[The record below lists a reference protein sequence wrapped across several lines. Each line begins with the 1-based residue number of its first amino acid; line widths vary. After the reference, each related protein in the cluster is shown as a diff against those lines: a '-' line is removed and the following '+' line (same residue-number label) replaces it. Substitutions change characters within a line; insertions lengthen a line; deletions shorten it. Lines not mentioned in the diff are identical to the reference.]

1 MTTPRLHPTSSTS
14 IHATAIVDPRAE
26 LGADVQVGPYAI
38 VEAGVILGEGCVLH
52 AHAVVRGPTA
62 LGPRNVVH
70 PFAVVGGEPQAK
82 RHAGGPARLECGA
95 GNVFR
100 EHVTVHGGTE
110 GRTTHLGDGNLLM
123 VGAHVAHDVVMGSGC
138 VLANGVQL
146 AGHVVVEDWVT
157 FGGLSG
163 VAQFVRVGESAFVA
177 AMAACERDVPPFVVV
192 SGNRAQVRGV
202 NAVGL
207 RRREVPEES
216 VRALV
221 RAVRAVTRR
230 GTTRAEALR
239 SLETE
244 TDPYVVRLVEALRRE
259 RRS

>member
-1 MTTPRLHPTSSTS
+1 
-14 IHATAIVDPRAE
+14 
-26 LGADVQVGPYAI
+26 
-38 VEAGVILGEGCVLH
+38 
-52 AHAVVRGPTA
+52 
-62 LGPRNVVH
+62 
-70 PFAVVGGEPQAK
+70 
-82 RHAGGPARLECGA
+82 
-95 GNVFR
+95 
-100 EHVTVHGGTE
+100 
-110 GRTTHLGDGNLLM
+110 
-123 VGAHVAHDVVMGSGC
+123 
-138 VLANGVQL
+138 
-146 AGHVVVEDWVT
+146 
-157 FGGLSG
+157 
-163 VAQFVRVGESAFVA
+163 
-177 AMAACERDVPPFVVV
+177 MAACERDVPPFVVV